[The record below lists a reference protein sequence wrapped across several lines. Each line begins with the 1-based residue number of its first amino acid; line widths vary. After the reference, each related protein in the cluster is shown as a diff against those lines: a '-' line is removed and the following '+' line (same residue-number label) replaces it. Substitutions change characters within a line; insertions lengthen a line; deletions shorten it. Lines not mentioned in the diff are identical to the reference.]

1 MTSSGVTSISC
12 GGALSSPCMG
22 VAETIKR
29 LQEHSGNALAQ
40 RGDEGRG
47 TLR

>member
-1 MTSSGVTSISC
+1 MTSSGITPRSR
-12 GGALSSPCMG
+12 GEALSSPCMG